1 MEPTGP
7 QHTETNNAEVLE
19 LTEWADSF
27 RGLCRPTL
35 ARSQTVHTQ
44 DLTTQY

>member
-7 QHTETNNAEVLE
+7 QHTETNNAEVSE
-19 LTEWADSF
+19 LTEWESF

-44 DLTTQY
+44 DLTTQH